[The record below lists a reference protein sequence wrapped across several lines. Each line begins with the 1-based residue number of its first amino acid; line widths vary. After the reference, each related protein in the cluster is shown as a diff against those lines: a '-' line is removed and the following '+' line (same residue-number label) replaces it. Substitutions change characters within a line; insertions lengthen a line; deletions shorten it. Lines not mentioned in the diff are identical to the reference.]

1 MSDFNDTLTEY
12 SKESFSNTKIK
23 YPFDLQSGT
32 FNNIMLSIFQN
43 NIKEN
48 PLIDNSDDNI
58 YFIEKQT
65 TKDKEI
71 SSNDSEERL
80 ESENKNK
87 NKFIIKKEIGRGRKR
102 TKKLKYYRTHH
113 FDSIDNNLRKIHIN
127 FITFIVYYINVILNQ
142 LNYKE
147 RFYNLSYSFKKRINK
162 MILEDLKSQTIK
174 DIISN
179 NISEKYKNINKNIN
193 YEIVSK
199 IESENLLNKI
209 LSEKYID
216 LFKKVYFKNNR
227 CIDLRKYGHNKI
239 IILPKYIKM
248 YKELLI
254 KNEKKDKN
262 IKKKFEECIKQY
274 FLQNY
279 IL

>member
-23 YPFDLQSGT
+23 YPFDLQSET
-32 FNNIMLSIFQN
+32 VNNIMLSIFQN
-43 NIKEN
+43 NKKEN
-48 PLIDNSDDNI
+48 PFIDNLDKDC
-58 YFIEKQT
+58 YFVEKRT

-71 SSNDSEERL
+71 HSIDSEEKI
-80 ESENKNK
+80 ESGNK
-87 NKFIIKKEIGRGRKR
+87 NKFVIKKGIGRGRKR
-102 TKKLKYYRTHH
+102 AKKLKYYRTHH

-239 IILPKYIKM
+239 IILPKYIKK

-254 KNEKKDKN
+254 KNQKKDKN

-274 FLQNY
+274 FL
-279 IL
+279 

>member
-32 FNNIMLSIFQN
+32 FNNIMLSTLQN

-87 NKFIIKKEIGRGRKR
+87 NKFIIKKGIGRGRKR

>member
-87 NKFIIKKEIGRGRKR
+87 NKFIIKKGIGRGRKR

-179 NISEKYKNINKNIN
+179 TISKKYKNINKNIN

-274 FLQNY
+274 FL
-279 IL
+279 

>member
-87 NKFIIKKEIGRGRKR
+87 NKFIIKKGIGRGRKR

-113 FDSIDNNLRKIHIN
+113 FDSSDNNLRKIHIN

-254 KNEKKDKN
+254 KNQKKDKN

>member
-1 MSDFNDTLTEY
+1 MSDFNDTLTEI
-12 SKESFSNTKIK
+12 SIESFSTKKNK
-23 YPFDLQSGT
+23 YPFDLQSEA
-32 FNNIMLSIFQN
+32 FNNMMLSIFQN
-43 NIKEN
+43 NKKEN
-48 PLIDNSDDNI
+48 PFIDNLDKDCC
-58 YFIEKQT
+58 FVEKRT

-71 SSNDSEERL
+71 HSIDSEEKI
-80 ESENKNK
+80 ESGNK
-87 NKFIIKKEIGRGRKR
+87 NKFVIKKGIGRGRKR
-102 TKKLKYYRTHH
+102 TKKLKYYRTHN
-113 FDSIDNNLRKIHIN
+113 FDSIDNNLRKIHVN
-127 FITFIVYYINVILNQ
+127 FISFIVYYINDILKQ

-147 RFYNLSYSFKKRINK
+147 RFYNLSYSFKNRINK
-162 MILEDLKSQTIK
+162 MILEDLKNQTIK
-174 DIISN
+174 HIISN
-179 NISEKYKNINKNIN
+179 TISEKYKNINKLIN

-239 IILPKYIKM
+239 IILSKYIKM
-248 YKELLI
+248 YEELLI

-262 IKKKFEECIKQY
+262 IRKKFEECIKHY
-274 FLQNY
+274 FLNNY

>member
-1 MSDFNDTLTEY
+1 
-12 SKESFSNTKIK
+12 
-23 YPFDLQSGT
+23 
-32 FNNIMLSIFQN
+32 
-43 NIKEN
+43 
-48 PLIDNSDDNI
+48 
-58 YFIEKQT
+58 
-65 TKDKEI
+65 
-71 SSNDSEERL
+71 
-80 ESENKNK
+80 
-87 NKFIIKKEIGRGRKR
+87 
-102 TKKLKYYRTHH
+102 
-113 FDSIDNNLRKIHIN
+113 
-127 FITFIVYYINVILNQ
+127 
-142 LNYKE
+142 
-147 RFYNLSYSFKKRINK
+147 

-179 NISEKYKNINKNIN
+179 TICEKYKNINKNIN

-199 IESENLLNKI
+199 IESENPLNKI

-239 IILPKYIKM
+239 IYLSKYIKM

-262 IKKKFEECIKQY
+262 IRKKFEECIKDY
-274 FLQNY
+274 FLHNY

>member
-32 FNNIMLSIFQN
+32 FNNMMLSIFQN

-87 NKFIIKKEIGRGRKR
+87 NKFIIKKGIGRGRKR

-199 IESENLLNKI
+199 
-209 LSEKYID
+209 
-216 LFKKVYFKNNR
+216 KVYFKNNR

>member
-32 FNNIMLSIFQN
+32 FNNIMLSTLQN

-87 NKFIIKKEIGRGRKR
+87 NKFIIKKGIGRGRKR

-274 FLQNY
+274 FL
-279 IL
+279 

>member
-48 PLIDNSDDNI
+48 PLIDNLDDNI
-58 YFIEKQT
+58 YFIGKQT

-87 NKFIIKKEIGRGRKR
+87 NKFIIKKGIGRGRKR

-162 MILEDLKSQTIK
+162 MILEDLKNHTIK

-179 NISEKYKNINKNIN
+179 TISKKYKNINKNIN

-254 KNEKKDKN
+254 KNQKKDED
-262 IKKKFEECIKQY
+262 IGKKFEECIKQY
-274 FLQNY
+274 FL
-279 IL
+279 

>member
-1 MSDFNDTLTEY
+1 
-12 SKESFSNTKIK
+12 
-23 YPFDLQSGT
+23 
-32 FNNIMLSIFQN
+32 
-43 NIKEN
+43 
-48 PLIDNSDDNI
+48 
-58 YFIEKQT
+58 
-65 TKDKEI
+65 
-71 SSNDSEERL
+71 
-80 ESENKNK
+80 
-87 NKFIIKKEIGRGRKR
+87 
-102 TKKLKYYRTHH
+102 
-113 FDSIDNNLRKIHIN
+113 
-127 FITFIVYYINVILNQ
+127 
-142 LNYKE
+142 
-147 RFYNLSYSFKKRINK
+147 

-227 CIDLRKYGHNKI
+227 CIDLRKYWHNKI

-254 KNEKKDKN
+254 KNQKKDKN

-274 FLQNY
+274 FL
-279 IL
+279 